1 MERVRVRPL
10 VFAAVA
16 ALWLAGWGW
25 AVHGHPAP
33 LWVDDRMTAILTV
46 GKQLQD
52 EGIRLL
58 VVEGPAGAAVIG
70 VVLAV
75 IALGFRSVRGAVAVL
90 VGVAAEVASVQWV
103 IKPIVARH
111 EIAPDYAFPSTHVGA
126 VIAAFTAASL
136 LLDRHR
142 PVGWSLGPRT
152 AVVLQSVVIG
162 LGVGDVLVV
171 CAAVIAT
178 GGHLFSDVVAVIP
191 WGIAV
196 PWLTFAL
203 LDPPALG
210 TVAARRPHPR
220 TAGAQDRDVPG

>member
-1 MERVRVRPL
+1 
-10 VFAAVA
+10 
-16 ALWLAGWGW
+16 
-25 AVHGHPAP
+25 
-33 LWVDDRMTAILTV
+33 MTAMLTV

-52 EGIRLL
+52 LGIRLL
-58 VVEGPAGAAVIG
+58 VVEGPAGAAVTAA
-70 VVLAV
+70 VLAG
-75 IALGFRSVRGAVAVL
+75 IALAFRSVRGAVAVL

-126 VIAAFTAASL
+126 VVAVFTAAAL

-142 PVGWSLGPRT
+142 PVGWSLEDRT

-162 LGVGDVLVV
+162 LVV

-178 GGHLFSDVVAVIP
+178 GGHLFSDVVAAIP
-191 WGIAV
+191 WGVAV
-196 PWLTFAL
+196 PGLAFAL

-210 TVAARRPHPR
+210 DGRRPTTFAAHR
-220 TAGAQDRDVPG
+220 WRPGP